1 MESLNEDKSISVAAN
16 KDRGC
21 LPNLQ
26 HTLGELADSLRPECG
41 PSFHRDIDFG
51 DWEALALEHEPY
63 LFGRLILVESL
74 CGLVLQQWPRIFPIS
89 VSDRVGTHI
98 GERLDGERRVE
109 AAYRRERRTPDHEQ
123 IGHVPTLAVTVDH

>member
-26 HTLGELADSLRPECG
+26 HTLGDLADSLRPECG

-63 LFGRLILVESL
+63 LFGRLIPRRADRGSL
-74 CGLVLQQWPRIFPIS
+74 SRSGLTGN
-89 VSDRVGTHI
+89 RVGS
-98 GERLDGERRVE
+98 
-109 AAYRRERRTPDHEQ
+109 
-123 IGHVPTLAVTVDH
+123 VTGRFGPRCDALS